1 MVIRVLAV
9 FCLWATVSCAAPTAI
24 FTVPDKK
31 DLTLLATGTSR
42 DRVIKEFGPPA
53 ATYTDRD
60 TGSLHDVFLFGKD
73 TQKVSVPECWQRI

>member
-31 DLTLLATGTSR
+31 DLTLLTAGTSR
-42 DRVIKEFGPPA
+42 DRVIKEFDPPA